1 MSPLVVETSLKAGES
16 SPSTSEMER
25 LPVAVVV
32 AESSVTEP
40 VKSPETVGASSAPVM
55 VTVMVCSVLSVAVK
69 V

>member
-16 SPSTSEMER
+16 SPSTSEMA
-25 LPVAVVV
+25 PVAVVKV
-32 AESSVTEP
+32 ESSVTEP
-40 VKSPETVGASSAPVM
+40 VKSPETTGASSAPVM